1 MILERRTTQMKKLL
15 LLSTLSLLALA
26 GCKTDPAPANST
38 APVVAAPKGVI
49 WSETTSVTPE
59 GGMKMGNP
67 NAQVKLIEYGS
78 LTCGHCAEFS
88 KESHSEIRQLVDKGT
103 VSFEFRTYLL
113 GAQDIAPS
121 LLARCGG
128 AAPFFS
134 IAEQMYEKQSE
145 WTKPMYSLS
154 PDDQKAM
161 QAMQPTQMASFFA
174 DKLGLVSFVQAR
186 GVPGDKAKACLADTA
201 AIDQLVK
208 ITDSGTKE
216 FKITGT
222 PTFVVN
228 GVTVDDLVAGDLWPQ
243 LKPKLIAAGG

>member
-1 MILERRTTQMKKLL
+1 MKSMMLL
-15 LLSTLSLLALA
+15 TSLSLLALA
-26 GCKTDPAPANST
+26 GCKGDPAPSNST
-38 APVVAAPKGVI
+38 SNAVVAPQGVV

-67 NAQVKLIEYGS
+67 NAAVKLIEYGS

-88 KESHSEIRQLVDKGT
+88 KTSHSELRKLVDKGT

-128 AAPFFS
+128 AGPFFP
-134 IAEQMYEKQSE
+134 IAEQMYETQSE
-145 WTKPMYSLS
+145 WTKPMYGLS
-154 PDDQKAM
+154 EADQKSM
-161 QAMQPTQMASFFA
+161 QAMQPGQLATFFA

-186 GVPGDKAKACLADTA
+186 GIPGDKAKACLADA
-201 AIDQLVK
+201 KSIDQLVK
-208 ITDSGTKE
+208 ITEVGNKE

-222 PTFVVN
+222 PTFVLN
-228 GVTVDDLVAGDLWPQ
+228 GVTVSDLVGGDLWPQ
-243 LKPKLIAAGG
+243 VKAKLIAAGG